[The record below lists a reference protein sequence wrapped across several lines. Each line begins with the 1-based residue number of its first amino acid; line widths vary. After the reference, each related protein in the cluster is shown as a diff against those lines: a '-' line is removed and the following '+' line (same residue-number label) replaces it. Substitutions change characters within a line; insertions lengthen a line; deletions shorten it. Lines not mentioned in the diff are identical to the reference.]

1 MNIEVFGILK
11 IFFEVFGNQLDKLI
25 FGLASIDL
33 WSKKHR
39 SDSLSLMFI
48 IDWYLSYFGHI

>member
-11 IFFEVFGNQLDKLI
+11 KKFEVFGNQLDKLI

-33 WSKKHR
+33 
-39 SDSLSLMFI
+39 
-48 IDWYLSYFGHI
+48 